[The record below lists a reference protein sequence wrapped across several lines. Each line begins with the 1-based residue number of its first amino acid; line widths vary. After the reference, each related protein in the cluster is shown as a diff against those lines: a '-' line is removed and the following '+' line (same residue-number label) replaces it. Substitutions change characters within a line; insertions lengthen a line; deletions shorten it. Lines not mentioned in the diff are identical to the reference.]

1 MASARARGVASM
13 TPVSR
18 TPLGISRVG
27 VVYHDFGFG
36 HCERRGTTQA
46 IVASHEHAPGG
57 PAGGLAAGVGARP
70 AGLLPLAVRLAVD
83 HEVVGAV
90 DETID
95 HRLRAQWIGEG
106 GEPLV
111 RAATRG
117 EEGADPFVRA
127 P

>member
-18 TPLGISRVG
+18 TPLDISRDG

-57 PAGGLAAGVGARP
+57 PAGGLAAGVAAPGE
-70 AGLLPLAVRLAVD
+70 RLAESAWRNMESSPCEPVD
-83 HEVVGAV
+83 
-90 DETID
+90 
-95 HRLRAQWIGEG
+95 
-106 GEPLV
+106 
-111 RAATRG
+111 
-117 EEGADPFVRA
+117 DPA
-127 P
+127 